1 MQTEIKKTWTRWNL
15 AFEWE
20 GPVVCGRYRYGSVV
34 VALNH
39 HNNNSTSSQSH
50 LAGGGPATRST
61 PLVSSRTYQSAA
73 ASAIST
79 HATLPGYVLSGS
91 EPSIPEEPEDSLPKR
106 VDDISLK
113 EDEPP
118 APSADALAAA
128 EDEDEEAL

>member
-15 AFEWE
+15 TLEWE

-39 HNNNSTSSQSH
+39 HNNSTSSQSH
-50 LAGGGPATRST
+50 LAAGGPATRST
-61 PLVSSRTYQSAA
+61 PLVCGHAHHSATT
-73 ASAIST
+73 SAIST

-91 EPSIPEEPEDSLPKR
+91 EPSIPEEPEDSAPKR

-118 APSADALAAA
+118 QSTDMVAA
-128 EDEDEEAL
+128 EDEEETL